1 MEKQLEVG
9 YDTVRMRLFQAR
21 LRARHPDEAEAF
33 MALPEKER
41 QEVSDRE
48 WRALFPIPKE
58 KSLEH
63 LATQISALVSKAGS
77 APHIERMFPL
87 VRGKSHNTMEYMAMV
102 EELRP
107 GLSPEGISRLQL
119 PLYLMV
125 VEGVFTGQVNL
136 LCMLAA
142 DKGYRPSGN
151 APDRGDMFDTVCA
164 DALYNKLGFLDSVG
178 LDRLTNAC
186 DRDLRNCIAH
196 LDYVVFTN
204 GAVGYQGR
212 RGALILEQRQLEEK
226 CEALRSTVDVVN
238 EGIRGGLAK
247 AKR

>member
-9 YDTVRMRLFQAR
+9 YDTVRLRLFQAR
-21 LRARHPDEAEAF
+21 LKARHPEKADEF
-33 MALPEKER
+33 MALPEAERRLTSER
-41 QEVSDRE
+41 Q

-58 KSLEH
+58 KALEH
-63 LATQISALVSKAGS
+63 LAKQVSDLAAKPGS
-77 APHIERMFPL
+77 APHVERMFPL
-87 VRGKSHNTMEYMAMV
+87 VRGKSHNTMEYLALI

-107 GLSPEGISRLQL
+107 DLSPESLSRLQL

-136 LCMLAA
+136 LCVLAA
-142 DKGYRPSGN
+142 GKGYRPSGS
-151 APDRGDMFDTVCA
+151 ATDRGDLFDTVCS
-164 DALYNKLGFLDSVG
+164 DALYNKLGFLDSIG
-178 LDRLTNAC
+178 LERFTDAC

-212 RGALILEQRQLEEK
+212 RGTLLLEQRELEEK
-226 CEALRSTVDVVN
+226 CEALRSTVDIVN
-238 EGIRGGLAK
+238 EGIRDGLAK
-247 AKR
+247 VRR

>member
-9 YDTVRMRLFQAR
+9 YDTVRLRLFQAR
-21 LRARHPDEAEAF
+21 LRARHPEKAAEF
-33 MALPEKER
+33 MSLPEQERRETSER
-41 QEVSDRE
+41 Q

-58 KSLEH
+58 KALEH
-63 LATQISALVSKAGS
+63 LTKQVSDLVAKQGS
-77 APHIERMFPL
+77 APHVERMFPL
-87 VRGKSHNTMEYMAMV
+87 VRGKSHNTMEYLAII

-107 GLSPEGISRLQL
+107 GLNPETLSRMQL

-136 LCMLAA
+136 LCVLAA
-142 DKGYRPSGN
+142 GKGYRPSGS
-151 APDRGDMFDTVCA
+151 AADRGDLFDTVCA
-164 DALYNKLGFLDSVG
+164 DALYNKLGFLDSIG
-178 LDRLTNAC
+178 LDRFTGSC

-204 GAVGYQGR
+204 GSVGYQGR
-212 RGALILEQRQLEEK
+212 KGTLLLGQRELEEK

-238 EGIRGGLAK
+238 EGIRDGLAK
-247 AKR
+247 AKH